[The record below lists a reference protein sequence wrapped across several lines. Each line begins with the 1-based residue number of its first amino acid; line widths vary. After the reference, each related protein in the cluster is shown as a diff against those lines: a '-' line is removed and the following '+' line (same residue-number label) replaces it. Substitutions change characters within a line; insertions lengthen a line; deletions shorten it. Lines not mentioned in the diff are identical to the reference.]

1 MGIQQKNVESCNI
14 GNRGQEPR
22 EGRKKERKLKIR
34 REGERI
40 QEEVEVQGIR
50 VICKCKEVGQKV
62 MLPHRKFKL
71 SSLISIIYYNYFS

>member
-1 MGIQQKNVESCNI
+1 MGILQKNVESCNI

-40 QEEVEVQGIR
+40 QEEVE
-50 VICKCKEVGQKV
+50 KNKNK
-62 MLPHRKFKL
+62 K
-71 SSLISIIYYNYFS
+71 N